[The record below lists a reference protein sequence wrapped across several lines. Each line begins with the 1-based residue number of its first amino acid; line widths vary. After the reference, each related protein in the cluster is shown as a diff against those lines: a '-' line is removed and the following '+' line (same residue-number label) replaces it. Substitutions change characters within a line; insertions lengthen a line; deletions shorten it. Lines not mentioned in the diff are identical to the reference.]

1 MSNFSIGDLVRA
13 TWGNPL
19 DALAKADT
27 APDQIEEQVR
37 PPDQAELA
45 AIEAI
50 AQNAAQLQDEIRER
64 MGDRGQRLKALRAE
78 LKGKLLQ
85 FGMTEITIPGRP
97 AIELTES
104 NSRKPTRKA
113 IIAVMEEASVKK
125 LTDEQRRDPKQLKK
139 AKADGKMK
147 ALNLWNTIP
156 YSVSQSIKIP
166 DPSPEELE
174 SPY

>member
-1 MSNFSIGDLVRA
+1 M
-13 TWGNPL
+13 
-19 DALAKADT
+19 AKADT

-64 MGDRGQRLKALRAE
+64 MGDRAQRLKALKAE

-85 FGMTEITIPGRP
+85 HGLKEITINGRP
-97 AIELTES
+97 PIELTES

-113 IIAVMEEASVKK
+113 IIGVMEEACAKK
-125 LTDEQRRDPKQLKK
+125 LTDEERREPKKLKA
-139 AKADGKMK
+139 AKAEGKMK
-147 ALNLWNTIP
+147 ALNLWNAIP
-156 YSVSQSIKIP
+156 YATSTSVKIP